1 MERSDVV
8 EIGVAIG
15 SVVIFIA
22 ALAVVGTLYGAS
34 GSTFDGTMTGD
45 VVLDGEDI
53 TGTIDGDLSGHIN
66 ETSSDANT
74 TSGGQ
79 FNGTFEGTFNGTN
92 GAPVNGTLSVTVR
105 GTLSGADGQSLSESE
120 NATLTGTF
128 SGTLDGENVSGQLKD
143 STVTGTVQES
153 DHLSAD
159 GALALVG
166 ALLLFILVLTAV
178 GLFLA
183 RQDS

>member
-1 MERSDVV
+1 MERSDAV

-15 SVVIFIA
+15 SVAIFVA

-45 VVLDGEDI
+45 AVLDEGGV
-53 TGTIDGDLSGHIN
+53 TGTIDGDLSGDVN
-66 ETSSDANT
+66 A

-79 FNGTFEGTFNGTN
+79 FSGTFEGTFNGTN
-92 GAPVNGTLSVTVR
+92 GESVNGTLSVTVT
-105 GTLSGADGQSLSESE
+105 GTLAGSGGDTLSEAE

-128 SGTLDGENVSGQLKD
+128 SGTLDDENVSGQIKD
-143 STVTGTVQES
+143 STVTGTVQEN
-153 DHLSAD
+153 DHLSGD

-178 GLFLA
+178 GFFLA